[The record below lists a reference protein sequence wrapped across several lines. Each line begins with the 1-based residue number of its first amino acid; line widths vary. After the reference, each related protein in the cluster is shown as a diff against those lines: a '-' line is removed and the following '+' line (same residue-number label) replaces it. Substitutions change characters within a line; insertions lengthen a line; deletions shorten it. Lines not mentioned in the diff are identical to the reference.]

1 MKPVYKNVISF
12 LWVKDI
18 KTAMTFY
25 ADILGCKIV
34 FESDGWAELSVP
46 GAANTFF
53 ALNKWA
59 GEGDHPLND
68 FLTLGIEDLDGF
80 RKFLESNRV
89 HLVGEIREFTEQ
101 GMRMFKFQDPDGN
114 TLTVSE
120 VDL

>member
-18 KTAMTFY
+18 KTAMSFY

-46 GAANTFF
+46 GAPNTFF

-59 GEGDHPLND
+59 GEGDHPFND
-68 FLTLGIEDLDGF
+68 FLTLGIDDLDGF
-80 RKFLESNRV
+80 RKFLESHRV
-89 HLVGEIREFTEQ
+89 HLVGEIREFAEQ
-101 GMRMFKFQDPDGN
+101 GMRMFKFCDPDGN

-120 VDL
+120 VEL

>member
-1 MKPVYKNVISF
+1 MKLDYKNIISF
-12 LWVKDI
+12 LWVENI
-18 KTAMTFY
+18 KTALKFY
-25 ADILGCKIV
+25 GDILGCKIV

-46 GAANTFF
+46 GASNTFI

-68 FLTLGIEDLDGF
+68 FLTLGIDGLDEF
-80 RKFLESNRV
+80 RVFLDSHRV
-89 HLVGEIREFTEQ
+89 HLVGEIRDFADQ

-120 VDL
+120 VEL

>member
-12 LWVKDI
+12 LWVKNT
-18 KTAMTFY
+18 KAALEFY

-46 GAANTFF
+46 GAPNTFF

-59 GEGDHPLND
+59 GEGDHPYNN
-68 FLTLGIEDLDGF
+68 FLTLGIDNIDEF
-80 RKFLESNRV
+80 RKFLESHRV
-89 HLVGEIREFTEQ
+89 HLVGETREFADQ
-101 GMRMFKFQDPDGN
+101 GMRMFKFKDPDGN

-120 VDL
+120 VEL

>member
-12 LWVKDI
+12 LWVKDV
-18 KTAMTFY
+18 KVSLKFY

-46 GAANTFF
+46 GAPNTFF

-59 GEGDHPLND
+59 GEGESPKNN

-80 RKFLESNRV
+80 REFLESHRV
-89 HLVGEIREFTEQ
+89 NLAGEIREFSEQ
-101 GMRMFKFQDPDGN
+101 GMRMFKFLDADSN

-120 VDL
+120 VEL

>member
-12 LWVKDI
+12 LWVKNTKISTD
-18 KTAMTFY
+18 FY

-34 FESDGWAELSVP
+34 FESDGWVELSVP
-46 GAANTFF
+46 GAPNTFF

-59 GEGDHPLND
+59 GEGNYPLNN
-68 FLTLGIEDLDGF
+68 FLTLGIDDLDGF
-80 RKFLESNRV
+80 RKFLESHRV
-89 HLVGEIREFTEQ
+89 HLVGEIREFAEQ

-120 VDL
+120 VEL